1 MEPMNGYS
9 FSSET
14 QVASQVADDFLCKD
28 GLPII
33 KVTWW
38 GSYWDSLYNGT
49 NYYPQPNSGAW
60 GDPIPN
66 PPGTVSSFIIN
77 FYQDV
82 PAQTGVP
89 PWSHPGAQLYA
100 ETMDLDGVQVTE
112 TFFGTIN
119 RQGSIETVYEYT
131 ATLPVGRPF
140 KQEAGIST
148 GFPSRPLIQ
157 TAIPFSGG
165 GMNQR
170 IIGTTTPC
178 KWGIPH
184 KAGGISCR
192 EKTWPLSFKLFQ
204 FPQPCCFL
212 VRGLLSCSGC
222 VAGAENRGVE

>member
-140 KQEAGIST
+140 KQEAGNIYWLSIQAVDSDGDPIQWGWHESKDHWNDNAVQMGYSPQGWWDLLPGEDMAFELQAVPIPST
-148 GFPSRPLIQ
+148 LLLLG
-157 TAIPFSGG
+157 SGL
-165 GMNQR
+165 
-170 IIGTTTPC
+170 
-178 KWGIPH
+178 
-184 KAGGISCR
+184 A
-192 EKTWPLSFKLFQ
+192 FLFR
-204 FPQPCCFL
+204 L
-212 VRGLLSCSGC
+212 R
-222 VAGAENRGVE
+222 RRR